1 MFTIDTHSP
10 NFCHLLFEA
19 VYCREHCGRKPARH
33 HLRGFRVYSRRC
45 RICHPRKRQGSYK
58 GLFCEYFEH
67 NLYYARNLK
76 TMDAQHYVAG
86 PVRKRPKRLVHMA
99 VADDAKQP
107 EKRVPGAFLDWAAKP
122 SFSFDEIFLPLIG
135 KSR

>member
-1 MFTIDTHSP
+1 MIHTHLTSAICCSRLFIVGSTADANP
-10 NFCHLLFEA
+10 LDIIFEA
-19 VYCREHCGRKPARH
+19 SGFIAGAAESAILGNVKARTVQ
-33 HLRGFRVYSRRC
+33 R
-45 RICHPRKRQGSYK
+45 
-58 GLFCEYFEH
+58 LFCEYFEH
-67 NLYYARNLK
+67 NLYYYARNLK